1 MTTEEIQTFLTR
13 HPADSPIKISFKKRD
28 AIQGMFI
35 KDRDYSDLSS
45 KNFWRIVT
53 KTNLDAY
60 KKSKDMNL
68 SRIFH
73 GSDFQKLSVVKEEV

>member
-1 MTTEEIQTFLTR
+1 MTTEEIQNFLAK
-13 HPADSPIKISFKKRD
+13 HPAESYIKISFKKRD
-28 AIQGMFI
+28 AIYGLFI
-35 KDRDYSDLSS
+35 KERDFGDLSS

-53 KTNLDAY
+53 KTHFDAY

-73 GSDFQKLSVVKEEV
+73 GSDFQKLSLLKEEF

>member
-1 MTTEEIQTFLTR
+1 MTQEEIQTFLTR
-13 HPADSPIKISFKKRD
+13 HPADSYVKIAFKKRD
-28 AIQGMFI
+28 AIYGLFI
-35 KDRDYSDLSS
+35 KERDFSDLSS

-53 KTNLDAY
+53 KTHFDAY

-73 GSDFQKLSVVKEEV
+73 GSDFQKLSLLKEEF

>member
-1 MTTEEIQTFLTR
+1 MTQEEINTFLAR
-13 HPADSPIKISFKKRD
+13 HPAESYVKIAFKKRD
-28 AIQGMFI
+28 AIYGLFI
-35 KDRDYSDLSS
+35 KERDFSDLSS

-53 KTNLDAY
+53 KTHFDAY

-73 GSDFQKLSVVKEEV
+73 GSDFQKLSLLKEEF

>member
-13 HPADSPIKISFKKRD
+13 HSVEVPVKISFKKRD
-28 AIQGMFI
+28 AIQGLFI

-53 KTNLDAY
+53 KTHLDAY

-73 GSDFQKLSVVKEEV
+73 GSDFQKLSLIKEEV